1 MTMKVCVIQPHYSTD
16 FADAD
21 KCFADQLA
29 LLELC
34 DDSMDLIVCPEAC
47 DVPVLAKEADK
58 FHDCLARFHDRMMEA
73 ARNTAI
79 RCHAMVFICGYDPS
93 DEPGDHCGWRNTTF
107 TFDRAGNIAGKYNK
121 QHLTPGESSSRH
133 LDDAYSFRFTP
144 VTVVEM
150 EGLRFGFLTCYDFY
164 FYENFPQLARQNLD
178 FIIGCSHQRSDTHEA
193 LALMSRFCAYNTN
206 AYVVRSSVSMD
217 EDSDIG
223 GCSMIVSPDGTVIA
237 NLYSRIGI
245 ASAEIDPA
253 KKYYKPAGY
262 GNPPSAHHE
271 YVEKGRR
278 PWKYRPAGPS
288 VVRNDDAMP
297 YPRVCAHRGFS
308 TAAPENSLPA
318 FGAAVSLGAEEIEF
332 DLWYTA
338 DGEIVS
344 VHDRKLNRVSDG
356 EGFVDEKTY
365 DELLQYNFGVHDP
378 VYDGMKI
385 LRFEEILA
393 KFACRTVMNIHL
405 KTPSNKVPW
414 KEEMLKK
421 VIRLIDDYDC
431 RRHVYFM
438 TGNEVVLD
446 QLRTLA
452 PDITRCAGGGDD
464 CWAIV
469 DRALAYDCRKV
480 QLVKGKF
487 NQEMI
492 DRAHANGIFCNVFWS
507 DDPDET
513 RRFLDMGI
521 DCILANNYLKIAQT
535 VKAHAD

>member
-1 MTMKVCVIQPHYSTD
+1 M
-16 FADAD
+16 
-21 KCFADQLA
+21 
-29 LLELC
+29 
-34 DDSMDLIVCPEAC
+34 
-47 DVPVLAKEADK
+47 
-58 FHDCLARFHDRMMEA
+58 
-73 ARNTAI
+73 
-79 RCHAMVFICGYDPS
+79 
-93 DEPGDHCGWRNTTF
+93 
-107 TFDRAGNIAGKYNK
+107 
-121 QHLTPGESSSRH
+121 
-133 LDDAYSFRFTP
+133 
-144 VTVVEM
+144 
-150 EGLRFGFLTCYDFY
+150 
-164 FYENFPQLARQNLD
+164 
-178 FIIGCSHQRSDTHEA
+178 
-193 LALMSRFCAYNTN
+193 
-206 AYVVRSSVSMD
+206 
-217 EDSDIG
+217 
-223 GCSMIVSPDGTVIA
+223 
-237 NLYSRIGI
+237 
-245 ASAEIDPA
+245 
-253 KKYYKPAGY
+253 
-262 GNPPSAHHE
+262 
-271 YVEKGRR
+271 
-278 PWKYRPAGPS
+278 
-288 VVRNDDAMP
+288 
-297 YPRVCAHRGFS
+297 
-308 TAAPENSLPA
+308 
-318 FGAAVSLGAEEIEF
+318 
-332 DLWYTA
+332 
-338 DGEIVS
+338 
-344 VHDRKLNRVSDG
+344 
-356 EGFVDEKTY
+356 DEKTY

-414 KEEMLKK
+414 KEDMLKK

-492 DRAHANGIFCNVFWS
+492 DRAHANGILCNVFWS